1 MHTKRAASLYQ
12 KFSAVVIL
20 AVILPMVILSTF
32 IANTMI
38 EEYRNAMRYQYEQA
52 AGYVSVSLESMLES
66 YNTISKL
73 PYYYNF
79 SGGES
84 NYDNYWSFDNFRLI
98 VSGEKY
104 EPDTMQEQR
113 ENDMERF
120 LKYVETVDS
129 DINGMHF
136 LAIDETGKMCG
147 FHYSDYSSF
156 MKSEDWFLNQV
167 GYAGLDRET
176 RQMILIPTHDTGY
189 FSSMNDQV
197 FTVARNYFDLRG
209 EIAGQ
214 DYVGTIFI
222 DVRLDRVAKLFR
234 SVKFS
239 NEEQFYVVNEVGNCF
254 YSNDQN
260 CVGKN
265 ISDYIS
271 GLRNTDKQLVISTD
285 PNKYGLRVVV
295 LLDTEEAFERI
306 REVQTSMYLILVL
319 AVLLVSVGSFYFSK
333 RLTNPIREMMT
344 QMEQIE
350 NGNFDFELQVGAEDE
365 IGVLSRRFNQ
375 MSSALKTYINQSY
388 LAQIRQNEA
397 ELTALK
403 SQIYPHFL
411 YNTLE
416 IIRMTALE
424 DGEGK
429 VPEMIE
435 ALSEQIH
442 YLIGPMQ
449 DMVPLE
455 KEIDIVRK
463 YVYLLNCRITGKVR
477 LTVNYQRSEEL
488 MIPKLILQPIV
499 ENAYVHGI
507 KQKKGSGNI
516 MIDVIVSEEQIEIEV
531 MDNGAGMDE
540 TALQKIEALL
550 AGSDPGIKNE
560 YNWQSI
566 GLKNVHDRLRYL
578 YGEQYGIEVTSTVG
592 VGTMVRVVMP
602 YNGEEKTHDQ
612 NDIGG

>member
-1 MHTKRAASLYQ
+1 MHRKRAASLYQ

-20 AVILPMVILSTF
+20 AVILPMVVLSTF
-32 IANTMI
+32 ITNTMI

-52 AGYVSVSLESMLES
+52 AGYVSISLESMLES

-79 SGGES
+79 SGDEM
-84 NYDNYWSFDNFRLI
+84 NYNNYWSFDNFRLI

-104 EPDTMQEQR
+104 APNLVQQQR
-113 ENDMERF
+113 EIDMEKF

-129 DINGMHF
+129 DINAMHF
-136 LAIDETGKMCG
+136 VAVDADGKQWG
-147 FHYSDYSSF
+147 FHYSDYSTF

-189 FSSMNDQV
+189 FSSMDEQA

-222 DVRLDRVAKLFR
+222 DVRLDRVEKLFR
-234 SVKFS
+234 SVKFD
-239 NEEQFYVVNEVGNCF
+239 NNEQFYVVNEDGNCF
-254 YSNDQN
+254 YSNDQT
-260 CVGKN
+260 CIGKN
-265 ISDYIS
+265 ISAYIS
-271 GLRNTDKQLVISTD
+271 GLRSTEKQLVIATN

-295 LLDTEEAFERI
+295 LLDTAEAFRRI

-319 AVLLVSVGSFYFSK
+319 AVILVSVGSFYFSK

-350 NGNFDFELQVGAEDE
+350 NGNFDIELKVGAEDE
-365 IGVLSRRFNQ
+365 IGVLSKRFNQ
-375 MSSALKTYINQSY
+375 MSSALKAYINQSY
-388 LAQIRQNEA
+388 VAQIRQNEA

-429 VPEMIE
+429 VPQMIE

-455 KEIDIVRK
+455 KEIDIVRR
-463 YVYLLNCRITGKVR
+463 YVYLLNCRITGKVQ
-477 LTVNYQRSEEL
+477 LVVNYQRREEVL
-488 MIPKLILQPIV
+488 IPKLILQPIV

-507 KQKKGSGNI
+507 KQKKGNGSI
-516 MIDVIVSEEQIEIEV
+516 MIDVSVYEGRLEIEV
-531 MDNGAGMDE
+531 LDNGVGMDAA
-540 TALQKIEALL
+540 ALEKIAELL
-550 AGSDPGIKNE
+550 AGTDPGIKNE

-566 GLKNVHDRLRYL
+566 GLKNVHDRIRFL
-578 YGEQYGIEVTSTVG
+578 YGEEYGIEVTSTVG

-602 YNGEEKTHDQ
+602 YGEEKTHDK